1 MFTVSHNPIAL
12 HSAHVALVSEIMSR
26 SWDRMSLSATDGVL
40 DSCIEFKSFHPYK
53 AETNPLAQELLGS
66 IERLL
71 SQTHTF
77 VRLDCE
83 RVADKRRNLFDR
95 LVVSLRPPVAG
106 RAKKFKIDVDLELI
120 DVAGKQSMSIQF
132 DATDLDSSG
141 EAVWDD
147 DFREDFT
154 SGRGIE
160 VVKEFFEMNLPIDG
174 SSPR

>member
-1 MFTVSHNPIAL
+1 MFTVSPNPLAL
-12 HSAHVALVSEIMSR
+12 HSAHAALVSEIMSR
-26 SWDRMSLSATDGVL
+26 SWDRMSLSATDGIL
-40 DSCIEFKSFHPYK
+40 DSCIEFKAFHPYA
-53 AETNPLAQELLGS
+53 AETNPLARELLCS
-66 IERLL
+66 IERML

-83 RVADKRRNLFDR
+83 RVRNRKRNLADR
-95 LVVSLRPPVAG
+95 LVVTLRPPVAG
-106 RAKKFKIDVDLELI
+106 RTKKFEIDVDLELI

-160 VVKEFFEMNLPIDG
+160 VVQEFFEMNLPIDG

>member
-1 MFTVSHNPIAL
+1 MFNVLLNPLAL

-26 SWDRMSLSATDGVL
+26 SWDRMSLSATDGIL

-66 IERLL
+66 IERLF

-77 VRLDCE
+77 VRFDCD
-83 RVADKRRNLFDR
+83 RWHDRKGNLADHLI
-95 LVVSLRPPVAG
+95 VTLRPPVAG
-106 RAKKFKIDVDLELI
+106 RTKKFEIDVDLELV
-120 DVAGKQSMSIQF
+120 DVVGKQSMSIKF

-154 SGRGIE
+154 SGRGVE
-160 VVKEFFEMNLPIDG
+160 VVKAFFATNLPVDG
-174 SSPR
+174 DSPH

>member
-1 MFTVSHNPIAL
+1 M
-12 HSAHVALVSEIMSR
+12 
-26 SWDRMSLSATDGVL
+26 
-40 DSCIEFKSFHPYK
+40 
-53 AETNPLAQELLGS
+53 
-66 IERLL
+66 L

>member
-1 MFTVSHNPIAL
+1 MFNVSHNPLAI
-12 HSAHVALVSEIMSR
+12 HFAHVALVSEIMSR
-26 SWDRMSLSATDGVL
+26 SWDRMSLSATDGIL
-40 DSCIEFKSFHPYK
+40 DSCIEFKALHPY
-53 AETNPLAQELLGS
+53 ATETNPLARELLCS
-66 IERLL
+66 IERML

-77 VRLDCE
+77 VRLNCE
-83 RVADKRRNLFDR
+83 RWHNRKKTLADR
-95 LVVSLRPPVAG
+95 LVVTLRPPVAG
-106 RAKKFKIDVDLELI
+106 RTKKFEIDIDLELA
-120 DVAGKQSMSIQF
+120 DVAGKQSMSIKF

-174 SSPR
+174 GSPR